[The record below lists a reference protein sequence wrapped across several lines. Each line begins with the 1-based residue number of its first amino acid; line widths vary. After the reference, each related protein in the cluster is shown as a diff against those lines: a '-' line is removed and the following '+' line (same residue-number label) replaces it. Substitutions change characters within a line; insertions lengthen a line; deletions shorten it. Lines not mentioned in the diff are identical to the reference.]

1 MPLFPDAVI
10 LDVDLSRKSIEKR
23 VLSGEIYR
31 LYPGGSALGCYLIL
45 QEGMDAKIDPF
56 APEALMA
63 FSVSPTVGL
72 PFAGNSRMTVTCK
85 SPLTECMGDTQ
96 MGGFFPAH
104 LKANNIDSILVR
116 GKAETPVY
124 LYIDNE
130 RVELRDASGIWGKDT
145 LDAEKLIKEDIGDS
159 KLQIAAIGPA
169 GENGV
174 LYANIISNPGHANG
188 RNGTGAVMGS
198 KNLKAIVV
206 HEQKARVPYDKDA
219 FAKEFAGQFKTMLD
233 NNVATKNMGIH
244 GTNNGLQGT
253 SAGGFLMTRNAQ
265 TGIFPEG
272 EAVIT
277 GQALNAKFNNK
288 RGTCFGCAIACK
300 REYKDEQLG
309 IDPKYGGPEY
319 ESAAMLGAFCGVA
332 DPDAVVMANQ
342 RCNALGMDTISAG
355 ATIAFAMEC
364 YEKGLIDKE
373 ETEGRELNFGR
384 GDYLLELLEKIGHGD
399 DGFAKR
405 LAQGSARYSKRV
417 GQGSEKFVMASKK
430 QEFPAHMARF
440 KQGLG
445 LHYSVNVHGADHAS
459 CTQVGLVAGPAD
471 SQGRQRMASLG
482 MWEGMPNDFGM
493 SDEKTRLVY
502 LGQQWNS
509 IADSLGL
516 CILAWG
522 PGWHF
527 YGPREL
533 ILVLRYGLGYETTMA
548 DLMLCGERRLN
559 MMRYFN
565 YMAGVRPK
573 TDDVLPERC
582 YEPLPEGAQ
591 QGLKIDKEA
600 MDDARELY
608 YAFIGSDPETGRP
621 SDVTFRRLSLQWL
634 LEKYNRA

>member
-1 MPLFPDAVI
+1 
-10 LDVDLSRKSIEKR
+10 
-23 VLSGEIYR
+23 
-31 LYPGGSALGCYLIL
+31 
-45 QEGMDAKIDPF
+45 
-56 APEALMA
+56 
-63 FSVSPTVGL
+63 
-72 PFAGNSRMTVTCK
+72 
-85 SPLTECMGDTQ
+85 
-96 MGGFFPAH
+96 
-104 LKANNIDSILVR
+104 
-116 GKAETPVY
+116 
-124 LYIDNE
+124 
-130 RVELRDASGIWGKDT
+130 
-145 LDAEKLIKEDIGDS
+145 
-159 KLQIAAIGPA
+159 
-169 GENGV
+169 
-174 LYANIISNPGHANG
+174 
-188 RNGTGAVMGS
+188 
-198 KNLKAIVV
+198 
-206 HEQKARVPYDKDA
+206 
-219 FAKEFAGQFKTMLD
+219 
-233 NNVATKNMGIH
+233 
-244 GTNNGLQGT
+244 
-253 SAGGFLMTRNAQ
+253 
-265 TGIFPEG
+265 
-272 EAVIT
+272 
-277 GQALNAKFNNK
+277 
-288 RGTCFGCAIACK
+288 
-300 REYKDEQLG
+300 
-309 IDPKYGGPEY
+309 
-319 ESAAMLGAFCGVA
+319 
-332 DPDAVVMANQ
+332 
-342 RCNALGMDTISAG
+342 
-355 ATIAFAMEC
+355 
-364 YEKGLIDKE
+364 
-373 ETEGRELNFGR
+373 
-384 GDYLLELLEKIGHGD
+384 
-399 DGFAKR
+399 
-405 LAQGSARYSKRV
+405 
-417 GQGSEKFVMASKK
+417 
-430 QEFPAHMARF
+430 MARF

-471 SQGRQRMASLG
+471 SQGRLRMASLG

-573 TDDVLPERC
+573 ADDVLPERC

>member
-145 LDAEKLIKEDIGDS
+145 LEAENLIKEDIGDS

-244 GTNNGLQGT
+244 GTNNCLQGT
-253 SAGGFLMTRNAQ
+253 ST
-265 TGIFPEG
+265 
-272 EAVIT
+272 
-277 GQALNAKFNNK
+277 
-288 RGTCFGCAIACK
+288 
-300 REYKDEQLG
+300 
-309 IDPKYGGPEY
+309 
-319 ESAAMLGAFCGVA
+319 AMHLVWIQS
-332 DPDAVVMANQ
+332 VQV
-342 RCNALGMDTISAG
+342 
-355 ATIAFAMEC
+355 
-364 YEKGLIDKE
+364 
-373 ETEGRELNFGR
+373 
-384 GDYLLELLEKIGHGD
+384 LL
-399 DGFAKR
+399 
-405 LAQGSARYSKRV
+405 
-417 GQGSEKFVMASKK
+417 
-430 QEFPAHMARF
+430 
-440 KQGLG
+440 
-445 LHYSVNVHGADHAS
+445 
-459 CTQVGLVAGPAD
+459 
-471 SQGRQRMASLG
+471 
-482 MWEGMPNDFGM
+482 
-493 SDEKTRLVY
+493 
-502 LGQQWNS
+502 
-509 IADSLGL
+509 
-516 CILAWG
+516 
-522 PGWHF
+522 
-527 YGPREL
+527 
-533 ILVLRYGLGYETTMA
+533 
-548 DLMLCGERRLN
+548 
-559 MMRYFN
+559 
-565 YMAGVRPK
+565 
-573 TDDVLPERC
+573 
-582 YEPLPEGAQ
+582 
-591 QGLKIDKEA
+591 
-600 MDDARELY
+600 
-608 YAFIGSDPETGRP
+608 
-621 SDVTFRRLSLQWL
+621 
-634 LEKYNRA
+634 